1 MRITT
6 IVSSLILGVGLLA
19 GGALLSTTFASDH
32 PPADERAW
40 LPIGTIHDQ
49 LKAAGYRTIE
59 KIEREHGRYEVRAL
73 NRKGE
78 RVKLYLDPHT
88 GAILDPQA
96 RKYKHDEEDDG
107 ARRSDKDS
115 RRGDS
120 DYGERRSRD
129 DMPRGAAPAGGK

>member
-88 GAILDPQA
+88 GAILAPQA
-96 RKYKHDEEDDG
+96 RTYKQDVGDDG
-107 ARRSDKDS
+107 ARRGDRDS
-115 RRGDS
+115 RRD
-120 DYGERRSRD
+120 DADCDERHSRD
-129 DMPRGAAPAGGK
+129 NVPRGAAPAGGK